1 MLPLKLDL
9 SEDLAGA
16 LRQLRLSNPVNGK
29 ILTAENM
36 SKTLGKNRAWI
47 SQVESRRLK
56 KIKREDIINIYKLLF
71 NLDDTMAEY
80 VAERDLEQYY
90 LNNDDRIPFF
100 NPNFEKELNPDFD
113 TEIEESYSDE
123 DATEEMYEL
132 TMKTLLV
139 TIDDIYRDMKSGKEK
154 MDLFNFIRLLDFN
167 IFTNYSDTVSI
178 YSNLNLELLKYAND
192 DERTEIFN
200 SFDNIKNKLDALKER
215 QLISSLKDRL
225 NHLNTTHLPI
235 SSVKNTL
242 LFGLVELSQLVSYE
256 TIDNQQKIDCIND
269 YIETVKK
276 YYPKY
281 YAKVPFTI
289 QKLDESCDISDMQT
303 TITYLQL
310 LLNDADSPVTFR
322 GKVTDY
328 DKDLW

>member
-1 MLPLKLDL
+1 
-9 SEDLAGA
+9 
-16 LRQLRLSNPVNGK
+16 
-29 ILTAENM
+29 
-36 SKTLGKNRAWI
+36 
-47 SQVESRRLK
+47 
-56 KIKREDIINIYKLLF
+56 
-71 NLDDTMAEY
+71 
-80 VAERDLEQYY
+80 
-90 LNNDDRIPFF
+90 
-100 NPNFEKELNPDFD
+100 
-113 TEIEESYSDE
+113 
-123 DATEEMYEL
+123 MYEL

-256 TIDNQQKIDCIND
+256 TIDNQQKIDCING
-269 YIETVKK
+269 YIETVKNIIQNIM
-276 YYPKY
+276 PK
-281 YAKVPFTI
+281 FH
-289 QKLDESCDISDMQT
+289 
-303 TITYLQL
+303 L
-310 LLNDADSPVTFR
+310 LYKN
-322 GKVTDY
+322 
-328 DKDLW
+328 